1 MSNLHLDDF
10 KDFFNEV
17 KEDAS
22 DNLTDS
28 STKREIVKQGMKAF
42 GRTFR
47 RAVLYQI
54 ALHPCI
60 SGTILLLLLVGIIYL
75 WQSFDATATEL
86 MIQYQSLTNQTT
98 SSKVN
103 YDKRITYI
111 QVDDDGNM
119 STMSIYQS
127 DLIPEKEIVSFI
139 NNNFAVSLPSDA
151 KEVQSILSQQGSPVS
166 SELAEVSGI
175 IWSIINP
182 VYGKNAAVGFLANI
196 KAEGLVGMIEKDWL
210 SNSTKGNATL
220 YKKQGGSYISIG
232 TLKSQSSWYYYDS
245 VTNHYYVTYDGIK
258 GLSQTLYWDEG
269 GNKKEAAIGVG
280 LCQWSYERRKE
291 LMKQYLNVLSEN
303 GITQNCPNFS
313 QQYKGLLVTAEAQHM
328 KSEIGSSGSRHSA
341 MENCVSQL
349 SAYSGMDDFIA
360 RGTISEWAEAICDG
374 FEAPGGSCYGESVDD
389 VTGDIPMQYVINGN
403 SLSGRIGSWAC
414 RLRVENAEK
423 IASYLN
429 EKMVK

>member
-1 MSNLHLDDF
+1 MSKSNKSGEYNLL
-10 KDFFNEV
+10 
-17 KEDAS
+17 
-22 DNLTDS
+22 DNLTHEEVME
-28 STKREIVKQGMKAF
+28 STENYLNKPWKKNKFMSLLRIVIM
-42 GRTFR
+42 
-47 RAVLYQI
+47 
-54 ALHPCI
+54 HPYI
-60 SGTILLLLLVGIIYL
+60 SGTILLLFIILIIYL
-75 WQSFDATATEL
+75 WQSFDSMATEL
-86 MIQYQSLTNQTT
+86 MVQYQSLTNQTT
-98 SSKVN
+98 SSKAN
-103 YDKRITYI
+103 YDKRITFI

-119 STMSIYQS
+119 STMTIYQS
-127 DLIPEKEIVSFI
+127 DLIPEKETVSFI
-139 NNNFAVSLPSDA
+139 SNNFAVSLPSDT
-151 KEVQSILSQQGSPVS
+151 KEIQSILSQQGSPVS

-220 YKKQGGSYISIG
+220 YKKQGGSYVSIG

-245 VTNHYYVTYDGIK
+245 ITNHYYVTYDGIK
-258 GLSQTLYWDEG
+258 GLSQTLYWDDG

-328 KSEIGSSGSRHSA
+328 KSEIGNSGSRHGA

-349 SAYSGMDDFIA
+349 SSYSGMDDFIA

-374 FEAPGGSCYGESVDD
+374 FEAPGESCYGESIDNI
-389 VTGDIPMQYVINGN
+389 TGDIPMQYVINGSN
-403 SLSGRIGSWAC
+403 LSSRISSWAC